1 VIPNSR
7 NPWLPA
13 PASAATSARSV
24 DRGVDADVVWPW
36 EDELGPDSV
45 EQDTWLLSFADILML
60 LLTLFVLLL
69 AYKDG
74 SEVTQPD
81 HSANVTEQV
90 DVVVEPVDKAV
101 AAAVLP
107 RHDSAAIPATTPVT
121 EPIIIPAV
129 VTTAEPQ
136 LAVSEQ
142 ISLRVAPMQVAT
154 SDVLQPTASST
165 TIAESPSEPRV
176 EPLTQMTT
184 APSLRIAATGPMPLA
199 KIAGMPGMFGL
210 PDVFELSPPPA
221 AEQPIVEHR
230 AATNKTSDKLLADL
244 QDSTLKDRVEVTV
257 MPDSVNLEI
266 SDSILFTPAS
276 AALTASGVQ
285 LLDELAVTLKAHPY
299 NLSVEGHTDNVPI
312 QTARYPSNWE
322 LSSSRA
328 TEVTRRLIDRG
339 IAAERVRAVGYA
351 DTHPRADNATAEGK
365 SRNRRVSLV
374 LMEVR

>member
-1 VIPNSR
+1 MIPNSR

-13 PASAATSARSV
+13 QASAAVSARTV
-24 DRGVDADVVWPW
+24 DVDVAWPW

-74 SEVTQPD
+74 AEVTQPD
-81 HSANVTEQV
+81 HIANVTEQV
-90 DVVVEPVDKAV
+90 DAVVTEPADKAV
-101 AAAVLP
+101 DAAVLP
-107 RHDSAAIPATTPVT
+107 PLASAAIPATTPVT
-121 EPIIIPAV
+121 EPVIIPAV

-136 LAVSEQ
+136 LAVAEQ
-142 ISLRVAPMQVAT
+142 VSLLVAPMQAAT
-154 SDVLQPTASST
+154 SAVTAPTDSSM
-165 TIAESPSEPRV
+165 TITESPSEPMV
-176 EPLTQMTT
+176 DPLTVMT
-184 APSLRIAATGPMPLA
+184 AMQSLRIAAPSPMPLV

-210 PDVFELSPPPA
+210 PDVLELSPPPA
-221 AEQPIVEHR
+221 AEQPIVEQR
-230 AATNKTSDKLLADL
+230 AATNRTAEKLLADL
-244 QDSTLKDRVEVTV
+244 KDSALKGRVEVTV

-276 AALTASGVQ
+276 AALTASGAL
-285 LLDELAVTLKAHPY
+285 LLDELAATLKAHPY

-328 TEVTRRLIDRG
+328 TEVTRRLIERG
-339 IAAERVRAVGYA
+339 IAADRVRAVGYA
-351 DTHPRADNATAEGK
+351 DTHPRADNVTAEGK
-365 SRNRRVSLV
+365 ARNRRVSLV
-374 LMEVR
+374 LMEQR

>member
-1 VIPNSR
+1 MRPISDTR
-7 NPWLPA
+7 NPWLPTQT
-13 PASAATSARSV
+13 PAAAGARSV
-24 DRGVDADVVWPW
+24 DAAWPW
-36 EDELGPDSV
+36 EQELGPDSV

-74 SEVTQPD
+74 AELTQPD
-81 HSANVTEQV
+81 HIAN
-90 DVVVEPVDKAV
+90 VVEPVDAV
-101 AAAVLP
+101 VTEPVDRAVVAAVLP
-107 RHDSAAIPATTPVT
+107 RHDLAAIPATTPVT
-121 EPIIIPAV
+121 EPVIIPAV

-154 SDVLQPTASST
+154 SDVTEPTDSST
-165 TIAESPSEPRV
+165 TIAELLSEPRV
-176 EPLTQMTT
+176 EPLTVMTA
-184 APSLRIAATGPMPLA
+184 APSLRIAAPSPVPLA

-210 PDVFELSPPPA
+210 PEVFELSPPPA
-221 AEQPIVEHR
+221 AEQPKVEQR
-230 AATNKTSDKLLADL
+230 AATDKTAEKLLADL
-244 QDSTLKDRVEVTV
+244 QDSALNGRVEVTV
-257 MPDSVNLEI
+257 LPDSLNLEI

-285 LLDELAVTLKAHPY
+285 LLDELAATLKAHPY

-351 DTHPRADNATAEGK
+351 DTHPRADNATDEGK
-365 SRNRRVSLV
+365 ARNRRVSLV
-374 LMEVR
+374 LMETR